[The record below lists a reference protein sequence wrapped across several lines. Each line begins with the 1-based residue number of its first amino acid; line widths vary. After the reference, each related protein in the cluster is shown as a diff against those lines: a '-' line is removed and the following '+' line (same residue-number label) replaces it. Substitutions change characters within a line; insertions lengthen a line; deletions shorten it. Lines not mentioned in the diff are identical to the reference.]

1 MMLIFYPKA
10 GSPPLVSP
18 RQVNAGNADCGDM
31 PRVWVDILP
40 VYGTAEVVYRTST
53 RQNGD

>member
-1 MMLIFYPKA
+1 MWIFYPKA

-18 RQVNAGNADCGDM
+18 RQVNAGNADRGDM